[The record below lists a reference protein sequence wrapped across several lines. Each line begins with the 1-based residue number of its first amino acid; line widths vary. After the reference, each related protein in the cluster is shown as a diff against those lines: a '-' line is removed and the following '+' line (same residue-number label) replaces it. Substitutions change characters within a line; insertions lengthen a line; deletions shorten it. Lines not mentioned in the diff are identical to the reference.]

1 MDSTTRRNNL
11 MNKTIYSIDPGTLGQ
26 AKTVPE
32 NYRINPIFET
42 EVVPPTNALSLA
54 WDNKTNSWYDSGT
67 NTEIRLT
74 NIELATVENY
84 EMIAAIME
92 RLERLEEQNNG

>member
-1 MDSTTRRNNL
+1 MS
-11 MNKTIYSIDPGTLGQ
+11 KTIYSIDPATLGQ

-42 EVVPPTNALSLA
+42 EVAPPTNALMLA

-67 NTEIRLT
+67 NTDARLT
-74 NIELATVENY
+74 SLEIAMAEIY
-84 EMIAAIME
+84 EMILGDAE
-92 RLERLEEQNNG
+92 